1 MTLSIL
7 PSEKQWRPKRLDAVL
22 FFHHTGWVCRSPI
35 SLHSPVWNT
44 LSDQGSKIS
53 PSNSN
58 MSFSKNSSKPCV
70 SKPLIEKSHGR
81 DVAALW
87 SRLPPPRL
95 PLLSSSTIPPLAPV
109 FESRIFWC
117 FCRQR
122 MKAMEH
128 QIASLT
134 GLVQHALLKGSNA
147 SGASKEPPR

>member
-7 PSEKQWRPKRLDAVL
+7 PSEKQWQPKRLDAVL

-58 MSFSKNSSKPCV
+58 NVIFEELFKTLCV
-70 SKPLIEKSHGR
+70 KAANWKESRPGTCGSL
-81 DVAALW
+81 VAA
-87 SRLPPPRL
+87 PPPRL